1 MFNMLKKIYSFF
13 VSLIATGFFSGKVKY
28 ASGTAG
34 SLVAVILYHF
44 IAQLPIHI
52 QFGIL
57 ILTTIIGTLSIYA
70 YLSTTQQQG
79 KDPKE
84 VVIDEIVAV
93 FLICFIAKLI
103 TPELKYQ
110 NYFVIF
116 ILFRFFDIIKP
127 YPISVIDKKM
137 KNPIGIMLDDILA
150 GFLSACIYVLIFV
163 K

>member
-13 VSLIATGFFSGKVKY
+13 VSLIATGLFSGKIKY
-28 ASGTAG
+28 ISGTAG
-34 SLVAVILYHF
+34 SFVAIILYYF
-44 IAQLPIHI
+44 IAQLPIFI

-57 ILTTIIGTLSIYA
+57 ILTTIIGTLSIYT
-70 YLSTTQQQG
+70 YLSITKQQG

-103 TPELKYQ
+103 TPELKPQ
-110 NYFVIF
+110 NYLVVFA
-116 ILFRFFDIIKP
+116 LFRFFDILKP

-150 GFLSACIYVLIFV
+150 GFLSVCIYIIIFA
-163 K
+163 

>member
-1 MFNMLKKIYSFF
+1 MLKRIYSFIVF
-13 VSLIATGFFSGKVKY
+13 LISTGFSSGKIKY
-28 ASGTAG
+28 ISGTAG
-34 SLVAVILYHF
+34 SFVAVVLYYF
-44 IAQLPIHI
+44 IAQLSIYM

-70 YLSTTQQQG
+70 YLSITKQQG

-84 VVIDEIVAV
+84 VVIDEIVAI

-103 TPELKYQ
+103 TPELKLQ

-116 ILFRFFDIIKP
+116 VLFRFFDILKP
-127 YPISVIDKKM
+127 YPISVVDRKM

-150 GFLSACIYVLIFV
+150 GFLSACIYIVIFA
-163 K
+163 